1 MTRFAIFCP
10 ACNTPAT
17 GSFCGRCGRAIPE
30 ESIAPPP
37 PVVHLAKPTTPAD
50 SWEGDW
56 AAAPPVAPPP
66 AGSSRS
72 VATMVIGG
80 AAGLL
85 FVLAAA
91 LGGIVLTRQHPGG
104 RASDSAALVPSTAAP
119 VSTESSSPT
128 SAAPATSTQTVTVTE
143 PATSE
148 ASATTSSE
156 TSESPPYEEPLDPD
170 AEALATL
177 QSNRENTLAWLHL
190 DDRWVLQLSSKM
202 DGSVD
207 EMQYAEDGGHVF
219 HYPDIL
225 AEHERTKELLD
236 GFGIGSLTLLGSDF
250 GRHSADEGRIWVLL
264 ADPGGISSAAEATR
278 RCQDLYPGF
287 SGDLLEDHCVPR
299 RLSPPS

>member
-1 MTRFAIFCP
+1 M
-10 ACNTPAT
+10 
-17 GSFCGRCGRAIPE
+17 
-30 ESIAPPP
+30 
-37 PVVHLAKPTTPAD
+37 
-50 SWEGDW
+50 
-56 AAAPPVAPPP
+56 
-66 AGSSRS
+66 
-72 VATMVIGG
+72 
-80 AAGLL
+80 
-85 FVLAAA
+85 
-91 LGGIVLTRQHPGG
+91 
-104 RASDSAALVPSTAAP
+104 
-119 VSTESSSPT
+119 
-128 SAAPATSTQTVTVTE
+128 TE

-250 GRHSADEGRIWVLL
+250 GRTR
-264 ADPGGISSAAEATR
+264 GGSGFCSPIQGASR
-278 RCQDLYPGF
+278 RP
-287 SGDLLEDHCVPR
+287 PR
-299 RLSPPS
+299 RRAAARTFIPDSRAISWRITVFPADCPHPPRHRA

>member
-1 MTRFAIFCP
+1 
-10 ACNTPAT
+10 
-17 GSFCGRCGRAIPE
+17 
-30 ESIAPPP
+30 
-37 PVVHLAKPTTPAD
+37 
-50 SWEGDW
+50 
-56 AAAPPVAPPP
+56 
-66 AGSSRS
+66 
-72 VATMVIGG
+72 MVIGG

-104 RASDSAALVPSTAAP
+104 RASDSAALVPST
-119 VSTESSSPT
+119 
-128 SAAPATSTQTVTVTE
+128 
-143 PATSE
+143 
-148 ASATTSSE
+148 SATTSSE

-190 DDRWVLQLSSKM
+190 DDRWVLQLSSKR